1 MITKCT
7 FLSGKE
13 NMHKHFYFLFSR
25 TLLVFL
31 FKDVA
36 CCQPIAFKVV
46 LRPEVISSVSTT
58 QTVFSPLAWWS
69 FSSPLA
75 TAVQHEVTFK
85 WPQLAIQ
92 AALHLATEAEGSFL
106 SLRWLNHKMRIR
118 RGQGRGKINAC
129 WKDAE
134 EVRNL
139 LCLFS
144 ASSLSFA
151 AMTSLS
157 VIKGTLHGDKCLSIT
172 GVLIV
177 SGARPV
183 LQPHFPM
190 FKRKISIGEVRLGGT
205 WLPNMQGTL
214 RKRHSFQCNVD
225 LPAAL
230 FLLLVACNYCHH
242 YHL

>member
-1 MITKCT
+1 
-7 FLSGKE
+7 
-13 NMHKHFYFLFSR
+13 
-25 TLLVFL
+25 
-31 FKDVA
+31 
-36 CCQPIAFKVV
+36 
-46 LRPEVISSVSTT
+46 
-58 QTVFSPLAWWS
+58 
-69 FSSPLA
+69 
-75 TAVQHEVTFK
+75 
-85 WPQLAIQ
+85 
-92 AALHLATEAEGSFL
+92 
-106 SLRWLNHKMRIR
+106 MRIR

-144 ASSLSFA
+144 ASSLSLSFA

-183 LQPHFPM
+183 PQPHFPM
-190 FKRKISIGEVRLGGT
+190 FKWKISIGEVRLGGT

-214 RKRHSFQCNVD
+214 FSVQRWFTSSIIFAVGRLQL
-225 LPAAL
+225 LPSLSPVGNPDA
-230 FLLLVACNYCHH
+230 FLVFFHVFFFLSTCILILRGELL
-242 YHL
+242 